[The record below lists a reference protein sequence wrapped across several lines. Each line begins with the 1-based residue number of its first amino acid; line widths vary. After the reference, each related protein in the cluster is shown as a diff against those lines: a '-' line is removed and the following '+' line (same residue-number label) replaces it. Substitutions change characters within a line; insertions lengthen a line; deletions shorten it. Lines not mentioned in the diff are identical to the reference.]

1 MAAAKAKPR
10 AKKKSTA
17 TRPAQWIT
25 PYLFYADVDA
35 ALDWLSKAFGFKPM
49 MKFAGPG
56 GKTNHSAMK
65 LANGE
70 VFMLGCPGPKYKNPK
85 RLGNVTQG
93 LYITVEDVDKHY
105 LRAKKAGAKII
116 DEPADQFYGDRRYSA
131 ADPEGHHWYF
141 AQHVRDVSVKEMKG
155 EMKKR

>member
-1 MAAAKAKPR
+1 MAAAKAKSR
-10 AKKKSTA
+10 TKRRSTA
-17 TRPAQWIT
+17 TRPAQRIT

-35 ALDWLSKAFGFKPM
+35 ALEWLSKAFGFKPL
-49 MKFAGPG
+49 MKFAGSD

-85 RLGNVTQG
+85 RLGHVTQS
-93 LYITVEDVDKHY
+93 LYVMVDHVDKHY

-116 DEPADQFYGDRRYSA
+116 DVTD
-131 ADPEGHHWYF
+131 HLKTYF
-141 AQHVRDVSVKEMKG
+141 FEHAPRI
-155 EMKKR
+155 

>member
-1 MAAAKAKPR
+1 MATAKSRTKR
-10 AKKKSTA
+10 KSTV

-35 ALDWLSKAFGFKPM
+35 ALEWLSKAFGFKPL
-49 MKFAGPG
+49 MKFAGPN

-70 VFMLGCPGPKYKNPK
+70 VFMLGCPGPEYKNPK
-85 RLGNVTQG
+85 QLGHVTQG
-93 LYITVEDVDKHY
+93 LYIMVDHVDKHY
-105 LRAKKAGAKII
+105 FRAKKAGAKII
-116 DEPADQFYGDRRYSA
+116 NEPADQFYGDRRYSA

-141 AQHVRDVSVKEMKG
+141 AQHLRDVSVKEMKR
-155 EMKKR
+155 EMNKG